1 MSAIAQFRERLAA
14 DAVCIGASI
23 TFTDPRV
30 TDALADSV
38 DFLWIDLEHSL
49 MSPEA
54 LSGHLLAA
62 RGRNTPALVRVTG
75 SATPFIKPVLDLGAD
90 GIIVPQVRTADEVR
104 QIVRDCRYPPQGQRG
119 YGPRVPSNYGR
130 DGGADYLARANRD
143 LFVAVQIETAEALA
157 ALDDILAIPGLDSLV
172 LGPQDLSGAL
182 GRLGDVEHPT
192 VVAALETVIAK
203 TRAIGRSVGAGM
215 GTDVGYATNM
225 ARRGVQWLQV
235 GGDYGYMIEGI
246 DGIAGGIRSRL
257 AALRE

>member
-1 MSAIAQFRERLAA
+1 MSAITQFRERLAA
-14 DAVCIGASI
+14 DEICIGASI
-23 TFTDPRV
+23 TLTDPRV

-38 DFLWIDLEHSL
+38 DFFWIDLEHCM

-62 RGRNTPALVRVTG
+62 RGRGKAALVRVTG
-75 SATPFIKPVLDLGAD
+75 SSTPFIKPILDMGAD
-90 GIIVPQVRTADEVR
+90 GIIVPQVRTADEVWR
-104 QIVRDCRYPPQGQRG
+104 IVRDCRYPPQGQRG

-130 DGGADYLARANRD
+130 DGGATYIARANQE

-192 VVAALETVIAK
+192 VVEAMQTVINK
-203 TRAIGRSVGAGM
+203 TRASGRFVGAGM
-215 GTDVGYATNM
+215 GTDVGYAATM
-225 ARRGVQWLQV
+225 AQRGVQWLQV
-235 GGDYGYMIEGI
+235 GGDFGYMIEAM
-246 DGIAGGIRSRL
+246 DGIAAGIRTRL
-257 AALRE
+257 GA